1 MLVGLVALMISASL
15 SLLVRMP
22 EPMIHDEFSYLLA
35 ADTFAHGR
43 LSNPTHPLWVH
54 FESIHIIQ
62 QPTYASKYPP
72 GQGLMLAAGQVLGG
86 HPVVGVWLSTA
97 LACAAIC
104 WMLMAWMPP
113 RWALLGGL
121 LATLHPIIVEWSQ
134 SYWGGAVAVAG
145 GAVVLG
151 AFRRIVKRP
160 RARDAFLMGLGTAV
174 LANSRPYEGMV
185 LSLLT
190 MGALLV
196 WMLGRNRPAARV
208 SLRRIVFPILIVM
221 ALTAAAIGYYNW
233 RVTGDALR
241 MPYTVH
247 EETYGATAIF
257 PWQHGRPEPNYRHK
271 EIRDY
276 HRGAPSTN
284 TTRRPDSGL
293 VIKIVAK
300 ALYLPKK
307 YYEPILLVTPQR
319 ERYRYSVLVILL
331 VMMVWILRRDR
342 WMRTALLICGMFTAA
357 VMLTWMFLYYTA
369 PATGLF
375 FMLALQ
381 SMRHLR
387 LWRWRKSPIG
397 RFVVWAI
404 LMLCVASFVLFCVNL
419 PRLSVDKW
427 LRFPRARILAHLQQ
441 DGGRHLVIVRY
452 GPNKSTHD
460 EWVYNEADID
470 SAKVV
475 WAREMDTAQNR
486 KLIEY
491 FKDRQVWLL
500 EANAETPRLIPYS
513 EDSVQNY
520 FEAR

>member
-1 MLVGLVALMISASL
+1 
-15 SLLVRMP
+15 
-22 EPMIHDEFSYLLA
+22 MIHDEFSYLLA

-43 LSNPTHPLWVH
+43 LTNPPHPLWVH

-62 QPTYASKYPP
+62 QPTYASKFPP
-72 GQGLMLAAGQVLGG
+72 GQGLMLAAGQVIGG

-160 RARDAFLMGLGTAV
+160 RARNAFLMGLGIAV

-196 WMLGRNRPAARV
+196 WMLGRDRPAARV
-208 SLRRIVFPILIVM
+208 SLRRIVFPILIVL

-241 MPYTVH
+241 MPYMVH

-257 PWQHGRPEPNYRHK
+257 PWQHGRPEPNYSHK

-284 TTRRPDSGL
+284 TTGRSDSAPSTNTTGRSDLGL
-293 VIKIVAK
+293 VYKIVAK

-307 YYEPILLVTPQR
+307 YYEPILLVAPR
-319 ERYRYSVLVILL
+319 RDRYRYSVLVILL

-357 VMLTWMFLYYTA
+357 VMLTWMLLYYTA

-381 SMRHLR
+381 SLRHLR

-397 RFVVWAI
+397 RFVVGAI
-404 LMLCVASFVLFCVNL
+404 LILCVASFVFSCVNL
-419 PRLSVDKW
+419 PRLSNKW

-452 GPNKSTHD
+452 GPNKSPHD

-475 WAREMDTAQNR
+475 WAREMDATQNR

-500 EANAETPRLIPYS
+500 EPNAETPRLIPYS
-513 EDSVQNY
+513 GDSGAKIILRREKLLNPFVVP
-520 FEAR
+520 